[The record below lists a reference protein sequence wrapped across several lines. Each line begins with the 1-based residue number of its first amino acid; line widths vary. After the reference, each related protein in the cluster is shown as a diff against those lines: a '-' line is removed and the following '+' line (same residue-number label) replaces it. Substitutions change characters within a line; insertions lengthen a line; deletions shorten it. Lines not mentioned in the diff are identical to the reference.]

1 MSQMT
6 KDFKPKLKLKV
17 GIPAHDPIQRS
28 WRETVVSGGPWSFVR
43 VEIHNEQVGYESLDY
58 YGFTYANE
66 DDFNAT
72 DYYLLNMIEIYFS

>member
-17 GIPAHDPIQRS
+17 GIPAHGPIQLS
-28 WRETVVSGGPWSFVR
+28 WRETVHGPWMFVR
-43 VEIHNEQVGYESLDY
+43 IEILNEQGGYESLDY
-58 YGFTYANE
+58 YGFTYAYANE

-72 DYYLLNMIEIYFS
+72 DYYLHNMIGIYFS

>member
-17 GIPAHDPIQRS
+17 DIPAHGPIQLS
-28 WRETVVSGGPWSFVR
+28 WRETVHGSWIFVR
-43 VEIHNEQVGYESLDY
+43 TEILNEQGGYESLDY
-58 YGFTYANE
+58 YGLYAYANE
-66 DDFNAT
+66 DDFYAT